1 LVRTKRKSCGP
12 LGAPLADG
20 FAVIKEV
27 SFRPITEDNVCEVYE
42 YLFAPW
48 VRAMGLTDIRVGN
61 GQATA
66 ILPQNDA
73 IQWANGAICGQAI
86 MSAVDTV
93 VSLAMHTRNKPSKGT
108 ASQNTQFLRRA
119 AGDDLRIEAQV
130 LKFGSTIA
138 YAEARVTFATNGEL
152 VAHST
157 AEFVF

>member
-1 LVRTKRKSCGP
+1 M
-12 LGAPLADG
+12 
-20 FAVIKEV
+20 IKEV
-27 SFRPITEDNVCEVYE
+27 SFKPVTEDNVDEFYD
-42 YLFAPW
+42 YIFAPW
-48 VRAMGLTDIRVGN
+48 VRAIGLTEIRVGS

-66 ILPQNDA
+66 VLPQSGA

-93 VSLAMHTRNKPSKGT
+93 VSLAMHTGNKPSKGT

-119 AGDDLRIEAQV
+119 VGDDLRIEAQV

>member
-1 LVRTKRKSCGP
+1 MTKEIHFEP
-12 LGAPLADG
+12 
-20 FAVIKEV
+20 VNEENV
-27 SFRPITEDNVCEVYE
+27 SDVYE
-42 YLFAPW
+42 YIFAPW
-48 VRAMGLTDIRVGN
+48 VKAMGLTDLRAGN

-66 ILPQNDA
+66 LLPQNGA
-73 IQWANGAICGQAI
+73 LQWANGAICGQAI
-86 MSAVDTV
+86 MSAIDTV
-93 VSLAMHTRNKPSKGT
+93 VSLAMHTRERPSKGT

-119 AGDDLRIEAQV
+119 VGDDLRIEAQV